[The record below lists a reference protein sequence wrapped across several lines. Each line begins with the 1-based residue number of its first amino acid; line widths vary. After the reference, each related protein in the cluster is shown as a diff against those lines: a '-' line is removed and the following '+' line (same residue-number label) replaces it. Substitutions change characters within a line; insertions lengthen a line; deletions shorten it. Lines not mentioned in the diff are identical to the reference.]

1 MAPAYDFSNRITGIE
16 QNLTIVR
23 PEVYLLN
30 LKGKSDASILALV
43 DEEPQKFYKGLEN
56 ARDIVAAL
64 EWIANTYERRTH
76 ESEAPARGIPAARN
90 IRKRMAPQVGW
101 DSPFWFM
108 TSRLSEFG
116 YSSETWI

>member
-1 MAPAYDFSNRITGIE
+1 MAPAYDFSNSITGIE
-16 QNLTIVR
+16 QNLTIFR

-30 LKGKSDASILALV
+30 LKGKSDASIVALV

-90 IRKRMAPQVGW
+90 
-101 DSPFWFM
+101 
-108 TSRLSEFG
+108 
-116 YSSETWI
+116 